1 MDKIS
6 NEEVLG
12 QLKGVLRN
20 ALYKSVLLTY
30 LLTQVNEIRTTFP
43 SIYYWSNHITI
54 YLLPLSNMWLPV
66 KCILTACALVCRY
79 GLLSHSV

>member
-30 LLTQVNEIRTTFP
+30 LLTQVNEIRTTLNSKFG
-43 SIYYWSNHITI
+43 IGN
-54 YLLPLSNMWLPV
+54 V
-66 KCILTACALVCRY
+66 V
-79 GLLSHSV
+79 G